1 MNKSFL
7 FEQKEND
14 PQQWYWF
21 QEGLSKEEVDQVI
34 KLASELPIER
44 ATTLGDDGELMEQND
59 PNGARSS
66 MVKWIPQSD
75 DWNWLYVRMMELAKE
90 ANDETWNFD
99 LISADENIQYT
110 EYYANENGHYDW
122 HQDVGPGDL
131 ASKRKVSITLQ
142 LSEDEEYVGGDLE
155 ITGGGSGNGVFETS
169 HVCPRGKGITVIFPS
184 YMMHRVTPVTKGTRR
199 SLVLWVG
206 GSHYR

>member
-66 MVKWIPQSD
+66 MVKWIPQSE

-142 LSEDEEYVGGDLE
+142 LSEDEEYAGGDLE

>member
-142 LSEDEEYVGGDLE
+142 LSEDEEYAGGDLE

>member
-1 MNKSFL
+1 
-7 FEQKEND
+7 
-14 PQQWYWF
+14 
-21 QEGLSKEEVDQVI
+21 
-34 KLASELPIER
+34 
-44 ATTLGDDGELMEQND
+44 MEQTD

-142 LSEDEEYVGGDLE
+142 LSEDDEYVGGDLE